1 MSNRARKSKLH
12 HHNHHHHNHH
22 NRFSFTF
29 IFVIAAVSL
38 FCINRHQQSSSMINY
53 TAVAATAFNMP
64 KIGLGTM
71 SIRPSEAA
79 PVIVSI
85 LIWYDEKI
93 LYNMMTC
100 ITTLSGTNI
109 IILITART
117 VHDVHTFRTKL
128 YLWDIDYLTAH
139 QFISMKRKLVMLF
152 IPQQQGYPVP
162 MFSLHQ
168 NLLRHSID
176 LSMWSQQCEK
186 R

>member
-12 HHNHHHHNHH
+12 YHNHIII
-22 NRFSFTF
+22 NRFSYTI

-85 LIWYDEKI
+85 LI
-93 LYNMMTC
+93 
-100 ITTLSGTNI
+100 
-109 IILITART
+109 
-117 VHDVHTFRTKL
+117 
-128 YLWDIDYLTAH
+128 
-139 QFISMKRKLVMLF
+139 
-152 IPQQQGYPVP
+152 
-162 MFSLHQ
+162 
-168 NLLRHSID
+168 
-176 LSMWSQQCEK
+176 
-186 R
+186 